1 MYSFVT
7 ESTSLKIAI
16 TPKCYVQVVE
26 NSFMAK
32 RKRELVPRQRQRRAF
47 RRDVTPSR
55 DMRKCEYCQMNLPM
69 PAIQRKAHTDV
80 CMGINVSTSHTSEER
95 EDEGIHVPGTNY
107 VEDDPTTDDAQ
118 DKYAW
123 MGDDTND
130 DVFIDDEDAGTN
142 HNYDVEQDDVQAWME
157 ALAQRGTLSTDH
169 IVKYMHWGPLPL
181 TQQETDVA
189 EFLSTVTGGV
199 GMSEART
206 NKLLKFWIKKN
217 GPGSMPASEET
228 CWNILERA
236 HERMTA
242 SVQRRSVTVQIP
254 DEVQALLYERMEC
267 ITWDF
272 WNPCELLIRMLT
284 MGPLSAQPSVL
295 ALFPVESEYL
305 DDFCHGDKMK
315 RIFAAIPRNTSCLS
329 SILYFDEINRDQ
341 KGYATGDGAIVVGA
355 FFNKEAR
362 NSTYAKASFGTFPK
376 LNIPKVAI
384 CFCALL

>member
-1 MYSFVT
+1 
-7 ESTSLKIAI
+7 
-16 TPKCYVQVVE
+16 
-26 NSFMAK
+26 MAK
-32 RKRELVPRQRQRRAF
+32 RKRELVPRERPYTRHIMPRHK
-47 RRDVTPSR
+47 RL
-55 DMRKCEYCQMNLPM
+55 KCKYCNMNLPKQ
-69 PAIQRKAHTDV
+69 AINRKAHKDV
-80 CMGINVSTSHTSEER
+80 CMAINAATLHTTDER
-95 EDEGIHVPGTNY
+95 QDEVVHVDRMNFL
-107 VEDDPTTDDAQ
+107 EDDNTPDDVQ

-130 DVFIDDEDAGTN
+130 DAFIDDAEAGTN
-142 HNYDVEQDDVQAWME
+142 LNYDVEQDDIHAWME
-157 ALAQRGTLSTDH
+157 ALAQRGTLSPDH
-169 IVKYMHWGPLPL
+169 IVQYMHWGPLPL
-181 TQQETDVA
+181 TQQEADVA

-199 GMSEART
+199 GMSEAST

-217 GPGSMPASEET
+217 GPGSLPASEET
-228 CWNILERA
+228 CWNVMESA

-254 DEVQALLYERMEC
+254 NEVQELLYERMEC
-267 ITWDF
+267 ITWEF

-284 MGPLSAQPSVL
+284 MGPLSAQPSVF

-329 SILYFDEINRDQ
+329 SVLYFDEINRDQ

-384 CFCALL
+384 WYRSLM